1 VKVDHWS
8 AYQRHHLEV
17 QSLLD
22 ERFYP
27 IAWVDQRVWMGAIR
41 LLADDHAIIGFEIKQ
56 YPGGARE
63 LHGMFACGAMGSIL
77 ALIDE
82 AVEFAREMGCHVA
95 CIESRP
101 GWAKVLKSRGFE
113 PHQLRIV
120 KELG

>member
-1 VKVDHWS
+1 MKVDHWT
-8 AYQRHHLEV
+8 AYQRHHHEV
-17 QSLLD
+17 RALLD

-41 LLADDHAIIGFEIKQ
+41 LIADDRAIIGFEIKQ

-63 LHGMFACGAMGSIL
+63 LHGMFACGAIESIL
-77 ALIDE
+77 ALIDQ
-82 AVEFAREMGCHVA
+82 AVAFARDLKCDVA
-95 CIESRP
+95 SIESRS
-101 GWAKVLKSRGFE
+101 GWAKVLKSRGFA